1 MLTLSNSELAVTLT
15 LDVVGYESPEAS
27 DNWLLLKVNLT
38 QADKR
43 FDRIDPALECID
55 IKRIHEWF
63 SALSERRLP
72 SSVRLWFTE
81 PCLGLECYG
90 HWDGRVRIAVNLA
103 CELRPPF
110 LLRARDAGRDEWLDE
125 ELDGEEWSVWFD
137 LTEDD
142 FFNILAKLESYIQHY
157 PARR

>member
-1 MLTLSNSELAVTLT
+1 MS
-15 LDVVGYESPEAS
+15 
-27 DNWLLLKVNLT
+27 
-38 QADKR
+38 
-43 FDRIDPALECID
+43 
-55 IKRIHEWF
+55 
-63 SALSERRLP
+63 
-72 SSVRLWFTE
+72 
-81 PCLGLECYG
+81 GLECYG